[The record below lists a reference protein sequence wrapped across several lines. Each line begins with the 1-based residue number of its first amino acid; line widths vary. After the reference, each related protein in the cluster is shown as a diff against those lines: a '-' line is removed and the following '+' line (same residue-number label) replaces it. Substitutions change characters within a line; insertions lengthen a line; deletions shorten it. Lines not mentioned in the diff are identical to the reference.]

1 MSDVVKT
8 FCARLGVAHP
18 IIQAPMAGGATTPEL
33 VAAVSNAGGLGFIG
47 AAYLTPQAL
56 RDAIAAVRA
65 RTDGPFGVNLFAGGY
80 EEAERSVDPQP
91 MLAVIAR
98 HHTALGLP
106 EPVAP
111 ALAPDP
117 FPAQLEVVIETGV
130 PVFSVTFGLPEVADI
145 ERLRA
150 RGGRLCSEPPRRSR
164 RRAGWPRRAS
174 TASSRKGAKRARTGA
189 PSRRRSRWR

>member
-8 FCARLGVAHP
+8 FCARLGVSHP

-33 VAAVSNAGGLGFIG
+33 VAAVSNAGGLRLLRAPPLTPGAPPPELVAAVSTAGGLGFIG

-98 HHTALGLP
+98 HHAALGLP
-106 EPVAP
+106 EPV
-111 ALAPDP
+111 
-117 FPAQLEVVIETGV
+117 
-130 PVFSVTFGLPEVADI
+130 
-145 ERLRA
+145 
-150 RGGRLCSEPPRRSR
+150 
-164 RRAGWPRRAS
+164 
-174 TASSRKGAKRARTGA
+174 
-189 PSRRRSRWR
+189 